1 MREKDSRGRH
11 TTTHRELVP
20 LPGGALLID
29 TPGMRELQLWSAE
42 DGVEET
48 FDDVATLAA
57 NCYFRDCRHETEPK
71 CAVKAAVEV
80 GRLHAGSTRELREA
94 PG

>member
-1 MREKDSRGRH
+1 M
-11 TTTHRELVP
+11 
-20 LPGGALLID
+20 LID

-42 DGVEET
+42 DGVQET

-71 CAVKAAVEV
+71 CAVKAAVED
-80 GRLHAGSTRELREA
+80 GRLAPDRLESYREA